1 MRLGHRCR
9 TLALVLCVLGGP
21 LTPAATADDGPDVSS
36 TTAAADVPSTS
47 VAVARLYMDA
57 AKATTAYE
65 QGRRAA
71 EAQRV
76 KAEHFERLLADR
88 RRDLDRLHADM
99 GRVARAQYR
108 TGGSIAYT
116 AQLLLADDP
125 EELMRGQRLAWRAEL
140 AVTRLYGKAR
150 RAEGRLTSAER
161 RAQAAWHD
169 LADRRDQLERIK
181 RSVAARLEEARW
193 ELQGEADRSVAAGQC
208 GGAVRLENQPEA
220 RPTGAWVAPV
230 ETYQLSAGFDS
241 AGDHWAQRHTG
252 QDFAV
257 DIGTPVRAV
266 GAGRVVSVS
275 CGGGFGIEVIIAHP
289 GGYYS
294 QYAHLAAVTVDQ
306 GDRVSTG
313 QCIGQAG
320 TTGNSTGPHLHFEIR
335 LTPEMGSAV
344 DPVPWL
350 SERGVTLRSTPVEG
364 EPDGS

>member
-1 MRLGHRCR
+1 MRLGHLCR
-9 TLALVLCVLGGP
+9 ALTLVLCVIAGP
-21 LTPAATADDGPDVSS
+21 LTPVAKAADDPDV
-36 TTAAADVPSTS
+36 PRTS
-47 VAVARLYMDA
+47 LAVARLYLDA
-57 AKATTAYE
+57 AHATTAYE

-71 EAQRV
+71 EAQRA
-76 KAEHFERLLADR
+76 KAEWLDRLLADR
-88 RRDLDRLHADM
+88 RRDLVRLHDDM

-125 EELMRGQRLAWRAEL
+125 EELMRGQRLAWQADM

-150 RAEGRLTSAER
+150 RAEGRLTAAQR
-161 RAQAAWHD
+161 RAQAAWRD
-169 LADRRDQLERIK
+169 LADRRDQLEGIK
-181 RSVAARLEEARW
+181 KSIAARLEEARW

-208 GGAVRLENQPEA
+208 RGAVRLEEPLGS
-220 RPTGAWVAPV
+220 RPASAWTAPV
-230 ETYQLSAGFDS
+230 ETYRLSAGFDS
-241 AGDHWAQRHTG
+241 AGERWAQRHTG

-275 CGGGFGIEVIIAHP
+275 CGGGFGIEVVVGHP

-306 GDRVSTG
+306 GDRVATG
-313 QCIGQAG
+313 QWIGQAG

-344 DPVPWL
+344 DPVWWL
-350 SERGVTLRSTPVEG
+350 GERGVVLRSNAAEP

>member
-1 MRLGHRCR
+1 MRLGHLCR
-9 TLALVLCVLGGP
+9 ALALVLCVIAGP
-21 LTPAATADDGPDVSS
+21 LTPVATAADDPDV
-36 TTAAADVPSTS
+36 PRTS
-47 VAVARLYMDA
+47 LAVARLYLDA
-57 AKATTAYE
+57 ARATTAYE

-71 EAQRV
+71 EVQRA
-76 KAEHFERLLADR
+76 KAEWLDRLLADR
-88 RRDLDRLHADM
+88 RRDLVRLHDDM
-99 GRVARAQYR
+99 GRVARARYR
-108 TGGSIAYT
+108 TGGNIAYT

-125 EELMRGQRLAWRAEL
+125 EELMRGQRLAWQADM

-150 RAEGRLTSAER
+150 RAEGRLTTAQR
-161 RAQAAWHD
+161 RAQAAWRD
-169 LADRRDQLERIK
+169 LADRRDQLEGIRKSI
-181 RSVAARLEEARW
+181 AARLEEARW

-208 GGAVRLENQPEA
+208 RGAVRLEEPPGS
-220 RPTGAWVAPV
+220 RPASAWTAPV
-230 ETYQLSAGFDS
+230 ETYRLSAGFDS
-241 AGDHWAQRHTG
+241 AGESAGERWAQRHTG

-275 CGGGFGIEVIIAHP
+275 CGGGFGIEVVVGHP

-306 GDRVSTG
+306 GDRVGTG
-313 QCIGQAG
+313 QWIGQAG

-344 DPVPWL
+344 DPVRWL
-350 SERGVTLRSTPVEG
+350 GERGVTLRSNAAEP